1 MENNQLEPNQLVVN
15 RGNMLSFGIRKKD
28 GNSFQAGD
36 VVRMKVME
44 KNNVENVVIQ
54 KDFTIETDT
63 EIMPIVLLSSDT
75 KIGELINRPVDYWY
89 EIELYP
95 DTEYTQTLVGYKEEP
110 ALFTLR
116 PEGGDKK

>member
-1 MENNQLEPNQLVVN
+1 METNNLKPNQLVVN
-15 RGNMLSFGIRKKD
+15 RGDMLSFGFSKKD
-28 GNSFQAGD
+28 GSLFKAGD
-36 VVRMKVME
+36 ILRMRVME

-54 KDFTIETDT
+54 KDFKVETDT
-63 EIMPIVLLSSDT
+63 QIVPIVLLSDDT

-95 DTEYTQTLVGYKEEP
+95 DTEYTQTLIGYKEEP

-116 PEGGDKK
+116 PEGGNKK